1 MRARAL
7 IVAAFAAAC
16 SSSDGAA
23 QRVDIDTVPA
33 ARTALR
39 APALEGRL
47 SAPEGFV
54 VSYFAKLDGPRVM
67 ALGPDGAVYVSQ
79 PGAGRVMRLTDADG
93 DGDADGQQVAV
104 SGLDQ
109 PHGLAFHGGW
119 LYVANTRGVVRVRL
133 GAHGIAAGEPE
144 RLNHYD
150 GGSGHSTRTIAFGP
164 DSMMYV
170 SIGSSCNLCEE
181 RAPERATVMQYDA
194 DGAHGRVYSSGLR
207 NAVGVAVHPVTG
219 EIWVSTHERDN
230 IRPDHENLPPE
241 EIDILKDGGDFGWPY
256 CHSNRI
262 PNPEYHDQAR
272 CDRTLPPALKLQAHS
287 APLGLAFLN
296 GATMFPGEYRDDAL
310 LALHGSWNRSV
321 PTGAKV
327 VRIHV
332 ENGRPVSYEDF
343 VSGWQEANGHRWGRP
358 ADVLV
363 HRDGS
368 VLISDDSGGAIFRVS
383 RK

>member
-7 IVAAFAAAC
+7 IVAALAAAC

-47 SAPEGFV
+47 SAPEGFT
-54 VSYFAKLDGPRVM
+54 VSYFARLDGPRVM

-144 RLNHYD
+144 RLNRYD

-194 DGAHGRVYSSGLR
+194 DGGHGRVYSSGLR

-256 CHSNRI
+256 CHSDRV
-262 PNPEYHDQAR
+262 PNPEFHDQAR

-287 APLGLAFLN
+287 APLGLAFLD
-296 GATMFPGEYRDDAL
+296 GATMFPAEYRDDAL

-327 VRIHV
+327 VRVHV

-343 VSGWQEANGHRWGRP
+343 ISGWQDANGHRWGRP
-358 ADVLV
+358 AGVLV
-363 HRDGS
+363 ARDGS